1 MKIKRIIALGIV
13 VFVLSGLFP
22 PWVYTFNPP
31 GARPTENP
39 AGYRLIFD
47 PPPAARK
54 FRLAGVR
61 IDYARLLIQ
70 WAVIGA
76 IVAGAVAL
84 NRKH

>member
-1 MKIKRIIALGIV
+1 MKGNRIIIFGIV
-13 VFVLSGLFP
+13 AFVLSGLFP

-54 FRLAGVR
+54 HHLAGAR
-61 IDYARLLIQ
+61 IDYAQLLIQ
-70 WAVIGA
+70 WAAIGA
-76 IVAGAVAL
+76 MVVGAVAL
-84 NRKH
+84 NRKR